1 MNNFGKIKSALLKKM
16 SDAYYNNDKKEIKE
30 LLNIIKENKEFKEMY
45 LFYEN
50 IENKFLEDKEIA
62 IQYVNALDPI
72 LKKNMNKL
80 SSYLNEIKHKF
91 DDVIICENDIYDS
104 IDSLLIEDTIDNID
118 KKIVAKRNLVEHISS
133 KKQNDDDENY
143 QIVENENLLCTVLT
157 NTFNITYDATLSESE
172 KTELSSILSLTN
184 EELNSNII
192 NLKENILLKVN
203 QILTESDDLDLK
215 NKLNEVKSEMFE
227 MSNNKINYYK
237 LSQLDKEL

>member
-1 MNNFGKIKSALLKKM
+1 MNNFGKIKSAFLKKM

-50 IENKFLEDKEIA
+50 IENKFLDDKEIA

-72 LKKNMNKL
+72 LKKNINKL
-80 SSYLNEIKHKF
+80 STYLNEIKHKF

-192 NLKENILLKVN
+192 KLKENVLLKVN

-215 NKLNEVKSEMFE
+215 NKLNEVKSEVFE

>member
-62 IQYVNALDPI
+62 IQYVNALNPI

-118 KKIVAKRNLVEHISS
+118 KKIIAKRNLVEHISS

-184 EELNSNII
+184 EELNCNII

-215 NKLNEVKSEMFE
+215 NKLNEVKSEVFE